1 MSKYKRKEEPDND
14 LTYSQEL
21 AQKEAPAEPE
31 PQDSE
36 EASFKKRYGDLRRH
50 TQQIMAQKDQEIA
63 KVKQQLETAAKGQ
76 IRFPKTDEEIDQW
89 SQKYPDVAKIVDTI
103 ARKRAN
109 EALEEGEKRLGHL
122 KDLEQKLTRKEA
134 EQQLYKLHPDFGDIR
149 QDPSFHE
156 WVAMQPLYI
165 QDALYKNNTDATAA
179 ARAIDLYK
187 ADTGKRKT
195 TSKRSA
201 AEAVGRSTSSA
212 PSAEGKTRFSES
224 QVSKMTDREYEA
236 NEEAI
241 LEAMR
246 TGAFT
251 YDLSGG
257 ARQWH
262 KFAPNKRDSYL
273 LNNIIVL

>member
-21 AQKEAPAEPE
+21 AQQEAPAEPE
-31 PQDSE
+31 PQDAE

-63 KVKQQLETAAKGQ
+63 KIKQQLETAAKGQ
-76 IRFPKTDEEIDQW
+76 IRFPKTDEEIEQW

-149 QDPSFHE
+149 QDPAFHE

-212 PSAEGKTRFSES
+212 PSAEGKARFSES

-257 ARQWH
+257 AR
-262 KFAPNKRDSYL
+262 
-273 LNNIIVL
+273 

>member
-1 MSKYKRKEEPDND
+1 MSKYKRKEEADND

-21 AQKEAPAEPE
+21 AQQEAPAEPE
-31 PQDSE
+31 PQDAE

-50 TQQIMAQKDQEIA
+50 TQQIMAQKDQELA
-63 KVKQQLETAAKGQ
+63 KIKQQLETAAKGQ

-149 QDPSFHE
+149 QDAAFHE

-212 PSAEGKTRFSES
+212 PSAEGKARFSES
-224 QVSKMTDREYEA
+224 QVSKMSDREYEA

-257 ARQWH
+257 AR
-262 KFAPNKRDSYL
+262 
-273 LNNIIVL
+273 